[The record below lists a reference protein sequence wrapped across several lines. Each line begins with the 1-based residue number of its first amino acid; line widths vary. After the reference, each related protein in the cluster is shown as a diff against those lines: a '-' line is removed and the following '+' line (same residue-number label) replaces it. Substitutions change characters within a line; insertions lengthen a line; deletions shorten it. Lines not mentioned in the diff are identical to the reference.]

1 MTTRDWNS
9 IQAESNVKKKKKQK
23 NRKDTITPNLR
34 NPQDVEEL
42 QWLWKQELKKRGLK
56 GA

>member
-1 MTTRDWNS
+1 M
-9 IQAESNVKKKKKQK
+9 SNNTGTNKPYTLKKKKQK

-34 NPQDVEEL
+34 NPQHVKEL
-42 QWLWKQELKKRGLK
+42 EWLYKKELKKRGLK